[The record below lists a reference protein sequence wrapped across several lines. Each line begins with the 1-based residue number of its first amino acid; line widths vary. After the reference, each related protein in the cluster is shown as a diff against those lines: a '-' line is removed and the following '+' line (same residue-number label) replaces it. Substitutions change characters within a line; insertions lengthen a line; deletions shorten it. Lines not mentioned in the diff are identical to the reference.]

1 MDKQKALSII
11 VPVYNVAK
19 FLPQCIDS
27 ICQQNGVDIEIILVD
42 DGSTDESLKICEE
55 YAQKDGRI
63 QVIHKNNGGLISAK
77 KEGLRHADGKY
88 IGFVDGDDWVDDTMY
103 ERLLNAAVLNQSDI
117 VISDN
122 LVEFPSRV
130 IKIKQGISFGVYD
143 KERLIEEVYPNIAF
157 KGELY
162 NLGVSP
168 SLCTKIF
175 KKELLMTHQFAV
187 NEIIK
192 GGEDAACTYP
202 CLLQADKMVYVKE
215 CYAYHYRVHGESMTH
230 KKTVVNIEERI
241 TLLDHLYN
249 CFTAYDYPGGKRQLA
264 LYASSIVEA
273 MVYDFG
279 RCGWY
284 RDDNRVSELIEK
296 VTNCAVWQNILDL
309 NKKERLPEAT
319 VNAIE
324 YLANPTNLNFIKI
337 FGRVKGRTL
346 KGNIKKIILK
356 E

>member
-1 MDKQKALSII
+1 M
-11 VPVYNVAK
+11 AK
-19 FLPQCIDS
+19 FLPQCVDS
-27 ICQQNGVDIEIILVD
+27 ICQQKGADIEIILVD
-42 DGSTDESLKICEE
+42 DGSTDDSLKICEK

-77 KEGLRHADGKY
+77 KEGLRHANGKY

-122 LVEFPSRV
+122 FVEFPSRV

-143 KERLIEEVYPNIAF
+143 KQRLIEDVYPNIAF
-157 KGELY
+157 KGDLH

-175 KKELLMTHQFAV
+175 KKELLMKHQFAV
-187 NEIIK
+187 DEIIK

-202 CLLQADKMVYVKE
+202 CLLQADKMVYVEE

-230 KKTVVNIEERI
+230 KKAEINIDERVV
-241 TLLDHLYN
+241 LLNHLYR
-249 CFTAYDYPGGKRQLA
+249 CFNAYNYPGLERQLA
-264 LYASSIVEA
+264 LYASSVVEA
-273 MVYDFG
+273 MVYNFVK
-279 RCGWY
+279 CGWY
-284 RDDNRVSELIEK
+284 RDENRVSELTKK
-296 VTNCAVWQNILDL
+296 VTDCMVWQKILCL
-309 NKKERLPEAT
+309 NKKEKLPEAT
-319 VNAIE
+319 VNTIE
-324 YLANPTNLNFIKI
+324 YLANPTTFNFIKI

-346 KGNIKKIILK
+346 KGNIKKIIMK